1 MSSVRSTGTATN
13 GIGTGIVSGTD
24 IVTGTATAT
33 GTAIVNGADIGI
45 AGTPGV
51 MAAVSWFA
59 VDERLDTNGSSG
71 VLPGLP
77 PFRVGTVPAPSGDAD
92 RPFGP

>member
-1 MSSVRSTGTATN
+1 MSSVRSTGTAN
-13 GIGTGIVSGTD
+13 NDIGTGIVSGTD

-33 GTAIVNGADIGI
+33 GTAIVNGAAIGI

-59 VDERLDTNGSSG
+59 ADERLDTNGSSG

-77 PFRVGTVPAPSGDAD
+77 A
-92 RPFGP
+92 FGS